1 MKRFLLMAI
10 AVLTI
15 GSASAQSV
23 SKQAGNLKSRNQVEQ
38 KATLRKN
45 FEIAGEKVGVKAVR
59 DKSDVTFKSS
69 VNVNKL
75 RPAKKL
81 SQARAASV
89 QATYEATGT
98 HRSTSEAEEWEM
110 TSGTVTLDDGSSVN
124 VLTNVI
130 PDIFWN
136 EGIPVEY
143 TVNGNNIVIEPTL
156 IASFPSEQAPTGTYY
171 IFLEDANSNNGAI
184 TLAMDDNGGIT
195 GSYSIIYSIYPAET
209 YNYDDWVAT
218 YDGYTGVK
226 YNIPGV
232 YVAPEVSFEPGNLV
246 LFAGLGLN
254 GYSYSNNLSFTAPFA
269 TTNFTNLTTDQATAW
284 SWTAPVED
292 GDAITGTDKDFALEL
307 GNSETIENLQLVG
320 TNKTEV
326 SEPFIFG
333 VGKTPEAYE
342 TCFII
347 PGFTESSYMLNKETP
362 SIITRQDPDGDL
374 TFYTNWATP
383 DKASNS
389 MSKIYC
395 YHEKPAAPLYIE
407 GVTLPLVN
415 FTYSDD
421 FNLHIKIQ
429 KATRTG
435 NKVTLGDVIAEGDA
449 TTECINADFS
459 VGLTGIEIPLYKE
472 DEDGM
477 STEIDH
483 LFLDDEFIIVIEGW
497 DNGTFS
503 GVLGSQDN
511 PLADAKTSTWF
522 EKTGE
527 EGSMYAYTSW
537 KTSLFVGLL
546 GATYGY
552 LNTEDETNLTFAEE
566 GETKT
571 IHIEPMFCTSDGE
584 TLLNLEEDSEIP
596 EWIGVEFQNEVYTDD
611 EFSFDLAITAEPLN
625 AGSSAP
631 RKEEA
636 AGRTASFTVYQ
647 PGAKLDITVTQGTV
661 TGISDVKVTKT
672 ATSGKLYNVAGQ
684 RINKDA
690 KGIVIKDG
698 KKILVK

>member
-23 SKQAGNLKSRNQVEQ
+23 NKQAGNLKSRNQVEQ
-38 KATLRKN
+38 KATLHKN

-59 DKSDVTFKSS
+59 DKSDVTFKAS

-143 TVNGNNIVIEPTL
+143 TINGNNIVIEPTL
-156 IASFPSEQAPTGTYY
+156 IASFPDEEAPTGTYY
-171 IFLEDANSNNGAI
+171 IFLESATSDDGSI

-195 GSYSIIYSIYPAET
+195 GSYSIIYSVYPAET
-209 YNYDDWVAT
+209 YNFDDWVAT
-218 YDGYTGVK
+218 YDGYSGVK

-254 GYSYSNNLSFTAPFA
+254 GYSYNNNLSFTAPFA

-326 SEPFIFG
+326 SEPFTFG
-333 VGKTPEAYE
+333 IGKSDYT

-374 TFYTNWATP
+374 TFYTNWSTP

-389 MSKIYC
+389 MSKIYI

-407 GVTLPLVN
+407 GVTLPLVG
-415 FTYSDD
+415 FTYTDD
-421 FNLHIKIQ
+421 FNLHIKIV
-429 KATRTG
+429 KATHNG
-435 NKVTLGDVIAEGDA
+435 AGIKPTLGEVIAEGDA

-459 VGLTGIEIPLYKE
+459 AGLTGIEIPLYKE

-497 DNGTFS
+497 DNGTFT
-503 GVLGSQDN
+503 GTLGSQDA
-511 PLADAKTSTWF
+511 PLDNAKTSTWF
-522 EKTGE
+522 EMTGA
-527 EGSMYAYTSW
+527 EGSMYSYTSW
-537 KTSLFVGLL
+537 KTALFVGLM

-552 LNTEDETNLTFAEE
+552 LNTEDETDLTFAEE

-571 IHIEPMFCTSDGE
+571 IHIEPMFSTSEGE
-584 TLLNLEEDSEIP
+584 TLLYLEDDSEIP
-596 EWIGVEFQNEVYTDD
+596 EWIGIEIQNEVYTED

-636 AGRTASFTVYQ
+636 AGRTASFTLFQ

-698 KKILVK
+698 KKYLVK

>member
-59 DKSDVTFKSS
+59 DKSDVTFKAS

-75 RPAKKL
+75 RPANKKL

-136 EGIPVEY
+136 EGITVEY
-143 TVNGNNIVIEPTL
+143 TVNGNNIVIQPTL

-254 GYSYSNNLSFTAPFA
+254 GYSYNNNLSFTAPFA

-284 SWTAPVED
+284 SWTAL
-292 GDAITGTDKDFALEL
+292 DANSNSEAKTGT
-307 GNSETIENLQLVG
+307 
-320 TNKTEV
+320 
-326 SEPFIFG
+326 
-333 VGKTPEAYE
+333 
-342 TCFII
+342 
-347 PGFTESSYMLNKETP
+347 
-362 SIITRQDPDGDL
+362 
-374 TFYTNWATP
+374 
-383 DKASNS
+383 
-389 MSKIYC
+389 
-395 YHEKPAAPLYIE
+395 
-407 GVTLPLVN
+407 
-415 FTYSDD
+415 
-421 FNLHIKIQ
+421 
-429 KATRTG
+429 
-435 NKVTLGDVIAEGDA
+435 
-449 TTECINADFS
+449 
-459 VGLTGIEIPLYKE
+459 
-472 DEDGM
+472 
-477 STEIDH
+477 
-483 LFLDDEFIIVIEGW
+483 
-497 DNGTFS
+497 
-503 GVLGSQDN
+503 
-511 PLADAKTSTWF
+511 
-522 EKTGE
+522 
-527 EGSMYAYTSW
+527 
-537 KTSLFVGLL
+537 
-546 GATYGY
+546 
-552 LNTEDETNLTFAEE
+552 
-566 GETKT
+566 
-571 IHIEPMFCTSDGE
+571 
-584 TLLNLEEDSEIP
+584 
-596 EWIGVEFQNEVYTDD
+596 
-611 EFSFDLAITAEPLN
+611 
-625 AGSSAP
+625 
-631 RKEEA
+631 
-636 AGRTASFTVYQ
+636 
-647 PGAKLDITVTQGTV
+647 
-661 TGISDVKVTKT
+661 
-672 ATSGKLYNVAGQ
+672 
-684 RINKDA
+684 
-690 KGIVIKDG
+690 
-698 KKILVK
+698 

>member
-136 EGIPVEY
+136 EGITVEY
-143 TVNGNNIVIEPTL
+143 TVNGNNIVIQPTL

-483 LFLDDEFIIVIEGW
+483 LFLDDEFMIVIEGW

-571 IHIEPMFCTSDGE
+571 IHIEPMFCTSDSE
-584 TLLNLEEDSEIP
+584 TLLYLEEDSEIP
-596 EWIGVEFQNEVYTDD
+596 EWIGIEFQNEVYTDD

>member
-483 LFLDDEFIIVIEGW
+483 LFLDDEFMIVIEGW

-522 EKTGE
+522 EMTGE
-527 EGSMYAYTSW
+527 EGSMYSYTSW

-552 LNTEDETNLTFAEE
+552 LNTEDETDLTFAEE

-571 IHIEPMFCTSDGE
+571 IHIEPMFSTSDGE
-584 TLLNLEEDSEIP
+584 TLLYLEDDSEIP
-596 EWIGVEFQNEVYTDD
+596 EWIGIEIQNEVYTED
-611 EFSFDLAITAEPLN
+611 EFGFDLAITAEPLN

-636 AGRTASFTVYQ
+636 AGRTASFTLFQ

>member
-1 MKRFLLMAI
+1 MAI

-38 KATLRKN
+38 KATLHKN

-156 IASFPSEQAPTGTYY
+156 IASFPDEDAPTGTYY

-483 LFLDDEFIIVIEGW
+483 LFLDDEFMIVIEGW

-522 EKTGE
+522 EMTGE
-527 EGSMYAYTSW
+527 EGSMYSYTSW

-552 LNTEDETNLTFAEE
+552 LNTEDETDLTFAEE

-571 IHIEPMFCTSDGE
+571 IHIEPMFSTSDGE
-584 TLLNLEEDSEIP
+584 TLLYLEDDSEIP
-596 EWIGVEFQNEVYTDD
+596 EWIGIEIQNEVYTED
-611 EFSFDLAITAEPLN
+611 EFGFDLAITAEPLN

-636 AGRTASFTVYQ
+636 AGRTASFTLFQ

-698 KKILVK
+698 KKFLVK

>member
-1 MKRFLLMAI
+1 MAI